1 MDWFNNRRLLEPIAL
16 RGPRSVRGEVACIA
30 SLIETCKLHGVDP
43 QTEPAPGLPEA
54 VWFESRRHGWLF
66 QYGVAPSLAIHPSH
80 RDHASFDNV
89 GVELDA
95 AVVEDAGEPVPM
107 IQAVTDGFCD
117 QGLPGDCMVGVTTVV
132 LERGVGVVIV
142 VTLPLPWMAC
152 LRVYALVV

>member
-1 MDWFNNRRLLEPIAL
+1 MKLARLDERGNAGPIL
-16 RGPRSVRGEVACIA
+16 RTIIVASEERI
-30 SLIETCKLHGVDP
+30 
-43 QTEPAPGLPEA
+43 
-54 VWFESRRHGWLF
+54 
-66 QYGVAPSLAIHPSH
+66 LAIENQ
-80 RDHASFDNV
+80 RADASFDDV

-132 LERGVGVVIV
+132 FERGVGVVIV